1 MHITNINGS
10 NMELTEAIKD
20 YAIKKI
26 MTLEKYLVDYSP
38 VDVTIEVGQTTNG
51 QNKGK
56 IFKAEVNIKIPGNFI
71 RATETAEDLYESIDK
86 VKDHLQ
92 RQIVDLKNKMIDK
105 TVRTPRP
112 DKE

>member
-1 MHITNINGS
+1 MHIINITGS

-20 YAIKKI
+20 YTTKKI
-26 MTLEKYLVDYSP
+26 TTLKKYLVDYSP
-38 VDVTIEVGQTTNG
+38 VDVTIEVGQTTNR

-56 IFKAEVNIKIPGNFI
+56 IFKAEVNLKIPGNFI
-71 RATETAEDLYESIDK
+71 RATETAEDLYEAIDK

-92 RQIVDLKNKMIDK
+92 RQIVDLKNKMTDK
-105 TVRTPRP
+105 TIRVPRP